1 MLNKTMKNNFTPDI
15 NQTRQPWA
23 IPQEQIDGASAIKT
37 GSALKSS
44 SAAAMDYEGNEST
57 PARDISLHVCTGQSM
72 ASSPGTP
79 LSLHL
84 SLPLLISSFLSFHW
98 MSATPQVLSLFFP
111 PTTCKDLGLIS
122 LSPAQVRPSPFI
134 SPSLHFF
141 FFSFHSMSQPLKFS
155 PSIFPQILS
164 PVIFSKYRLRWVI
177 F

>member
-15 NQTRQPWA
+15 NQTRQPWRTVS

-111 PTTCKDLGLIS
+111 PTTRKDLGLIS
-122 LSPAQVRPSPFI
+122 VSSPGTPI
-134 SPSLHFF
+134 SLHLSLS
-141 FFSFHSMSQPLKFS
+141 SFL
-155 PSIFPQILS
+155 L
-164 PVIFSKYRLRWVI
+164 L
-177 F
+177 